1 MSQAQALP
9 PVDPRMP
16 SPPRQPLPAGA
27 CDTHTHV
34 FGPYD
39 VFPFVTPSSYAPPLA
54 PFDRHAE
61 MLDRIGAERVVL
73 VQPAP
78 YAHDHRALVDAL
90 RRYGGRARGIATVTD
105 GVEDDELDALHAAG
119 VRGVRFA
126 EVLDRGTGRRF
137 AGSVGID
144 HLGRLASR
152 LRDRG
157 WHAQVWARCA
167 DVPACVA
174 VAERAGVPV
183 VFEHMGMVDVALGPA
198 HDDVARLIE
207 LVRDGRAWVK
217 LAVCRNSTAGP
228 AYPDLRPFHE
238 ALVAANPARLLWAS
252 DWPFVRMGDASPDV
266 GRLIDLFDE
275 WVADASVR
283 HGVLVANPAAL
294 YGFQA

>member
-1 MSQAQALP
+1 
-9 PVDPRMP
+9 MP
-16 SPPRQPLPAGA
+16 SSPGRPLLAGA

-39 VFPFVTPSSYAPPLA
+39 VFPLVTPSSYAPPLA

-61 MLDRIGAERVVL
+61 MLARIGGERVVI

-90 RRYGGRARGIATVTD
+90 RRYEGRARGIATVTD
-105 GVEDDELDALHAAG
+105 RMEDAELDALDAAG
-119 VRGVRFA
+119 VRGARFA

-137 AGSVGID
+137 AGSVGIEY
-144 HLGRLASR
+144 LERLAGR

-174 VAERAGVPV
+174 IAERAGVPIV
-183 VFEHMGMVDVALGPA
+183 VEHMGMVDVALGPA
-198 HDDVARLIE
+198 HEDFLRLVE

-217 LAVCRNSTAGP
+217 LGLCRNSTAGP
-228 AYPDLRPFHE
+228 DYPDLRPFHD
-238 ALVAANPARLLWAS
+238 ALVAANPSRLLWAS
-252 DWPFVRMGDASPDV
+252 DWPFVRMGDTSPDV

-275 WVADASVR
+275 WISDARLR
-283 HGVLVANPAAL
+283 HEILVTNPASL
-294 YGFQA
+294 YGFTGC